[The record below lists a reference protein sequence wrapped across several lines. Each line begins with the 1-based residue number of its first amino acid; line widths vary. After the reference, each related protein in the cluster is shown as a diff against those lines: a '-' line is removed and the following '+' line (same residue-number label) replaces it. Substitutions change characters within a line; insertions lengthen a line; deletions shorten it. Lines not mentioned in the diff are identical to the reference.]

1 MLSSYFWLFSILVSG
16 KILDPEKYE
25 CSSQQNPSFTPY
37 PHQPPSDHFKG
48 LQKLNLE
55 LSGIR
60 QKIKR
65 GLFSVWKLALYLMHL
80 LLIIKESMRPTFSTT
95 AKKGWHQF
103 ETFKV
108 IKECEGRRGAGIR
121 GWTHRLAEP
130 GYVIS
135 ILSKGNQAK
144 RLINPNLF
152 SQLAFR
158 VP

>member
-1 MLSSYFWLFSILVSG
+1 MFANVHC
-16 KILDPEKYE
+16 KRHPE
-25 CSSQQNPSFTPY
+25 
-37 PHQPPSDHFKG
+37 
-48 LQKLNLE
+48 
-55 LSGIR
+55 R
-60 QKIKR
+60 
-65 GLFSVWKLALYLMHL
+65 V
-80 LLIIKESMRPTFSTT
+80 
-95 AKKGWHQF
+95 
-103 ETFKV
+103 
-108 IKECEGRRGAGIR
+108 EGRRGAGIR